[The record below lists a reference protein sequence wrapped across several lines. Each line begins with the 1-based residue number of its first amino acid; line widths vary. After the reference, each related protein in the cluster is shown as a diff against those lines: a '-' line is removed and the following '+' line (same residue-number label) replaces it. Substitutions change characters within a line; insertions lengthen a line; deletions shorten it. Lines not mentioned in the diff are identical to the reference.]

1 MIWVDPKIELL
12 DQIDAK
18 EIIRTIEF
26 ACRTCYQ
33 SRDLMTED
41 SGEKL
46 IRSCI
51 KRGHESILEHEKIT
65 FRVICDRAVLA
76 EWSRHR
82 LASYSVESQRYCAY
96 NKDKFGNQITCVYP
110 HWYGKG
116 LRYAIANFEPLTMGD
131 QMCVECFDKLSE
143 SVGEAEKAYFALLD
157 MGLKP
162 ENARAVLP
170 NCVKTE
176 MVVSMNLR
184 ELRHFIKLRSSA
196 AAHPDIVILAK
207 ELLQQLREA
216 GLGIFF
222 EDIEG

>member
-1 MIWVDPKIELL
+1 MIWVDPEIELL
-12 DQIDAK
+12 DKIDAK
-18 EIIRTIEF
+18 EIIRTVEF

-51 KRGHESILEHEKIT
+51 KRGHESVLEHEKIT
-65 FRVICDRAVLA
+65 FRVVCDRAVLA

-116 LRYAIANFEPLTMGD
+116 LRYAVANFEPLTMGD
-131 QMCVECFDKLSE
+131 QMCVECFEKLSE

-157 MGLKP
+157 MGLKAEMREQCCP
-162 ENARAVLP
+162 TVLRP
-170 NCVKTE
+170 KW
-176 MVVSMNLR
+176 L
-184 ELRHFIKLRSSA
+184 
-196 AAHPDIVILAK
+196 LA
-207 ELLQQLREA
+207 
-216 GLGIFF
+216 
-222 EDIEG
+222 